1 MNNPA
6 SVPVM
11 ESDEEI
17 VKKRSLWADA
27 WSRMRRN
34 KLAMFGMFL
43 VLLIILLA
51 IFAPLI
57 APYYYDDQNT
67 AIALQFPSWEHPFGT
82 DNYGRDILSR
92 VIYGAR
98 SSLMVGLVSV
108 CVSSS
113 IGGVLGCI
121 AGFYG
126 GRVDNLI
133 MRLIDVLLA
142 IPATLLAIAIAATL
156 GPGLFNAV
164 ISIGLSNVG
173 RFTRV
178 VRGAVLTVRGQEYV
192 EAARS
197 VNAGNLRIIRKYVLP
212 NAFAPMLVEFTLNI
226 STSILSASQLSFLG
240 LGVQPP
246 MPEWGAMLSAGRK
259 FIRDYWYITTFPGLA
274 IMTTVY
280 GFNLLGD
287 GLRDALDPRLKD

>member
-1 MNNPA
+1 MNPMVSAPA
-6 SVPVM
+6 V
-11 ESDEEI
+11 EKEEI
-17 VKKRSLWADA
+17 VKKKSLWVDA

-34 KLAMFGMFL
+34 KLAMFGLFL
-43 VLLIILLA
+43 VLLIIVLA

-57 APYYYDDQNT
+57 APYHYDEQNT
-67 AIALQFPSWEHPFGT
+67 SIAFQFPSLSHPFGT

-113 IGGVLGCI
+113 LGGVLGCI

-126 GRVDNLI
+126 GKVDNVI
-133 MRLIDVLLA
+133 MRCIDIVLA
-142 IPATLLAIAIAATL
+142 IPATLLAIAIAAIL

-197 VNAGNLRIIRKYVLP
+197 INANNFRIIRRYVLP

-259 FIRDYWYITTFPGLA
+259 FIRDYWYITTFPGLS
-274 IMTTVY
+274 IMLTVY

>member
-1 MNNPA
+1 MNPMA
-6 SVPVM
+6 SAPVV
-11 ESDEEI
+11 EEEEI
-17 VKKRSLWADA
+17 VKKKSLWVDA

-43 VLLIILLA
+43 VLLIIFLA
-51 IFAPLI
+51 IFAPVI
-57 APYYYDDQNT
+57 APYHYDEQNT
-67 AIALQFPSWEHPFGT
+67 NIAFQFPSWSHPFGT

-108 CVSSS
+108 CVSSTL
-113 IGGVLGCI
+113 GGVLGCI

-126 GRVDNLI
+126 GKVDNII
-133 MRLIDVLLA
+133 MRCIDIVLA
-142 IPATLLAIAIAATL
+142 IPATLLAIAIAAIL

-197 VNAGNLRIIRKYVLP
+197 INANNFRIIRRYVLP

-226 STSILSASQLSFLG
+226 STRILSASQLSFLG

-246 MPEWGAMLSAGRK
+246 MPEWGAMLSAGRR
-259 FIRDYWYITTFPGLA
+259 FIRDYWYITTFPGLS
-274 IMTTVY
+274 IMLTVY